1 MDYEAVE
8 PELSVSSKPKNF
20 NEFYFAAT
28 INPTETEPIPNLAG
42 VGRFTELGEWK
53 IPNGL
58 R

>member
-1 MDYEAVE
+1 ME

-20 NEFYFAAT
+20 NGFHFAAT

-42 VGRFTELGEWK
+42 VGRFTELGKWK
-53 IPNGL
+53 IPNGF